1 MSDKKAK
8 HSLANIILAF
18 TIISGLMGLIWYFV
32 SVPEV
37 NLTHITISI
46 VDTLQWHQ
54 GESQLTQAFT
64 LFVFLAVATSCALP
78 RQIAALV
85 AGINL
90 GAALGAFVATLAAA
104 IGCCITFSIARYFF
118 SDKIKAKYPK
128 KLAKLSKFL
137 GEDTFLK
144 TIVIRLLPL
153 GSNFLTNIVAGVSN
167 ISMKSYVSASFLGC
181 IPQMAIFAL
190 AGSGIRLGAKNEMYA
205 SVGLFVIALCITA
218 YLYKK
223 HQASKQAFIDVS
235 CPTPALKPSK

>member
-1 MSDKKAK
+1 MSHRKVKFTLKKFVLILGLIACFI
-8 HSLANIILAF
+8 SLAYYIA
-18 TIISGLMGLIWYFV
+18 S
-32 SVPEV
+32 SPEID
-37 NLTHITISI
+37 LTAMTISL
-46 VDTLQWHQ
+46 VDTLQWQQ
-54 GESQLTQAFT
+54 GESLYIQAFT
-64 LFVFLAVATSCALP
+64 LLTFLAIATSCALP

-90 GAALGAFVATLAAA
+90 GALLGAFVATLAAA
-104 IGCCITFSIARYFF
+104 IGCCITFSVARYLF
-118 SDKIKAKYPK
+118 SDKIKAKYPD
-128 KLAKLSKFL
+128 KLAKLSAFL

-167 ISMKSYVSASFLGC
+167 VSMKSYVSASFIGF

-205 SVGLFVIALCITA
+205 SAGLFIIALAITA

-223 HQASKQAFIDVS
+223 HQSTQQALNEKPAASN
-235 CPTPALKPSK
+235 